1 MVSAFDSLVVMICYK
16 MPLVLRMNG
25 ANINT
30 IEMLSSDRW
39 QRFLLRVSRAHDL
52 KKKESA
58 MSLMRE
64 VIASTTCRLCMVQYA
79 LERGIIAVHPAFYE
93 CPRHGSATLAKFPED
108 ISIFR
113 IRELLIMQELE
124 MKEEDWEVAGI
135 MDSVKRKLD
144 MEDE

>member
-1 MVSAFDSLVVMICYK
+1 
-16 MPLVLRMNG
+16 MPLLLRMNG

-39 QRFLLRVSRAHDL
+39 QRFLMRLARAHNL
-52 KKKESA
+52 QKVEEAVAS
-58 MSLMRE
+58 MRE
-64 VIASTTCRLCMVQYA
+64 VAASTTCRLCMVQYA
-79 LERGIIAVHPAFYE
+79 KERGIITVHPAFYE

-124 MKEEDWEVAGI
+124 MKDEDWEVAGI
-135 MDSVKRKLD
+135 MDSVKRKLN

>member
-1 MVSAFDSLVVMICYK
+1 

-39 QRFLLRVSRAHDL
+39 QRFLMRLARAHNLQKVED
-52 KKKESA
+52 A
-58 MSLMRE
+58 VPLMQE

-79 LERGIIAVHPAFYE
+79 VERGIITAHPAFYE

-113 IRELLIMQELE
+113 IREVLIMQELE

-135 MDSVKRKLD
+135 LDSVKRKLD